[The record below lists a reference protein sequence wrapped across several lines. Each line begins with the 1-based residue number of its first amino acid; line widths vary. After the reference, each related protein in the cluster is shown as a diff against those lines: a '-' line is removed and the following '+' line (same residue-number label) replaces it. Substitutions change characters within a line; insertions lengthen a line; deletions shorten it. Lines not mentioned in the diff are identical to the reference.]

1 MKDHVEGTHMNSAD
15 GEKVEFK
22 NIIRLEGVIEV
33 GLWIRGSD
41 GYERSGE
48 NDSLLLVNGVWKG
61 GVGGGVHEALGKGGN

>member
-41 GYERSGE
+41 GYERMI
-48 NDSLLLVNGVWKG
+48 VCC
-61 GVGGGVHEALGKGGN
+61 